1 MTKTLLDDA
10 FGHHLWANEQI
21 LGACAGLSAAQLMAP
36 VPGTYGPII
45 ATLRHLVQADSFY
58 LWVQRGSTGE
68 LIPIENALTVDE
80 LRGANERHGAG
91 YRELLAGPLDPEAD
105 VAEHGDGWDFVA
117 TLGIRVA
124 QVVHHGSDH
133 RSQACTALTGLGIT
147 PPDIDLWAYGR
158 VMGLAREL
166 DKPTR

>member
-1 MTKTLLDDA
+1 VDD
-10 FGHHLWANEQI
+10 
-21 LGACAGLSAAQLMAP
+21 
-36 VPGTYGPII
+36 
-45 ATLRHLVQADSFY
+45 
-58 LWVQRGSTGE
+58 
-68 LIPIENALTVDE
+68 
-80 LRGANERHGAG
+80 LRGANERHAAG

-166 DKPTR
+166 DKPTG